1 MGERLKVLLILA
13 LTVIAVVGYAVMPQ
27 QISFNGFVVR
37 KLDLSGL
44 HDVVPF
50 VDGQHNTDEAKA
62 GIGPVDRQKEGF
74 VNGVDT
80 THQTVLFFGDSMTG
94 GICHR
99 LDDYC
104 QANGHKLYTITW
116 YSSTTEKFAKS
127 NILDTYIRLYH
138 PTYLIVCLGSNELF
152 VHDVPAR
159 RQYVNEIIKKFGGK
173 PFVWVSPPNWK
184 RDTGID
190 NLIKSCVGDGRFFD
204 SSRLKLERASDHIH
218 PTTSG
223 SAKWTDEIARWLGD
237 PDGSAH
243 PIRMEQPDVHYYS
256 SYDIYTPQFDGFSGS
271 DNPVR
276 HRHFGRR

>member
-104 QANGHKLYTITW
+104 HANGHKLYTITW
-116 YSSTTEKFAKS
+116 
-127 NILDTYIRLYH
+127 
-138 PTYLIVCLGSNELF
+138 
-152 VHDVPAR
+152 
-159 RQYVNEIIKKFGGK
+159 
-173 PFVWVSPPNWK
+173 
-184 RDTGID
+184 
-190 NLIKSCVGDGRFFD
+190 
-204 SSRLKLERASDHIH
+204 
-218 PTTSG
+218 
-223 SAKWTDEIARWLGD
+223 
-237 PDGSAH
+237 
-243 PIRMEQPDVHYYS
+243 
-256 SYDIYTPQFDGFSGS
+256 
-271 DNPVR
+271 
-276 HRHFGRR
+276 